1 MPFSRRTPL
10 NPSNPVLRFILDL
23 YLGRRGYRVSLI
35 AYGVGFWIFGS
46 GTVLMFLTQEA
57 PSTFVLALRGILINS
72 GLVVVVLMTYPVIYC
87 AFQVTD
93 QSRPKSQFRRILEPA
108 IVGALAPLYLML
120 LVASF
125 IKSVAG
131 PAILGV
137 S

>member
-1 MPFSRRTPL
+1 M
-10 NPSNPVLRFILDL
+10 NPKNPVLRFILDL

-46 GTVLMFLTQEA
+46 GTVLMFLTQETSSA
-57 PSTFVLALRGILINS
+57 LLLAIRGILINV
-72 GLVVVVLMTYPVIYC
+72 GLLIVVLMTYPVIYC

-93 QSRPKSQFRRILEPA
+93 TSRPKSQFRRILEPA

-125 IKSVAG
+125 IQSVAG
-131 PAILGV
+131 PVLMGV
-137 S
+137 N